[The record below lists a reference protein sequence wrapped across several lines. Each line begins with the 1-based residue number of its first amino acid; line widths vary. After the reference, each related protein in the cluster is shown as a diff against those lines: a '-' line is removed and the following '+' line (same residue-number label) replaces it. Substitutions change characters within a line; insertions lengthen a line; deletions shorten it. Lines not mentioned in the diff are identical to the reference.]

1 MLYLLPQPPE
11 NLLVHGLEIIFEMT
25 LLVHKT
31 FIVVGEI
38 YLTTLENKLSQ
49 YLCQQASTN
58 LSIVNCNF

>member
-38 YLTTLENKLSQ
+38 YLTTLENKLS
-49 YLCQQASTN
+49 
-58 LSIVNCNF
+58 